1 MGIRKFRSVEEM
13 PGPPRR
19 RHLDPDNLR
28 IAFGLAELAQGFHPV
43 RLKPGVYK
51 YASWDELLAA
61 WAKRKGAH
69 RGAGHP
75 AGT

>member
-1 MGIRKFRSVEEM
+1 MGVQKFRSVEEM

-19 RHLDPDNLR
+19 RPLDPENLR

-51 YASWDELLAA
+51 YASWDDLLVARA
-61 WAKRKGAH
+61 NRPTGQ
-69 RGAGHP
+69 RP
-75 AGT
+75 ARS

>member
-1 MGIRKFRSVEEM
+1 MGFASSLGRGDARSAAATA
-13 PGPPRR
+13 
-19 RHLDPDNLR
+19 LDPENLR
-28 IAFGLAELAQGFHPV
+28 IAFGLAELAQGFYPV

-61 WAKRKGAH
+61 WAKRKE
-69 RGAGHP
+69 GHLRVGRP

>member
-19 RHLDPDNLR
+19 RPLDPENLR

-61 WAKRKGAH
+61 LAKRTGAH
-69 RGAGHP
+69 LCVGRPDGS
-75 AGT
+75 